1 MSRPSM
7 ATSRRPA
14 RSHAAAAVAAALL
27 VLSATPATLMAQGL
41 PGGPSQ
47 APVVVGAPAE
57 KLPSVNG
64 KAIPKSRVEFMVRQ
78 RAAQGAPN
86 NEEGRRQVMDELI
99 NREVLAQEAD
109 KKGLARR
116 ADTQTQ
122 LDMARQQILIQALF
136 AEHFKA
142 NPIKEDA
149 MRAEY
154 NRARSTRGDKEYK
167 ARHILVEKESEAK
180 DIIDQL
186 KKGGKFEELAKQ
198 SKDPGS
204 KDRGGDLDW
213 NPPATFVKTFSDA
226 LVKLDKGKVTEAPV
240 QTQFG
245 WHVIRLD
252 DVRNTQFP
260 PYDEVKPQITRM
272 LQEQEIQKY
281 VKELRG
287 KAKVE

>member
-1 MSRPSM
+1 MSLPSM
-7 ATSRRPA
+7 PTPRRPA
-14 RSHAAAAVAAALL
+14 QLRAATLVASALL
-27 VLSATPATLMAQGL
+27 ALPAAPVMAQGL

-47 APVVVGAPAE
+47 APVVVGAPAD

-64 KAIPKSRVEFMVRQ
+64 KAIPKARVEFMVRQ
-78 RAAQGAPN
+78 RAAQGAPD

-136 AEHFKA
+136 TEHFKA

-180 DIIDQL
+180 EIIEQL

-226 LVKLDKGKVTEAPV
+226 LVKLDKGKVTDAPV

-272 LQEQEIQKY
+272 LQEQEIQKL
-281 VKELRG
+281 VKDLRG

>member
-1 MSRPSM
+1 MSRASTP
-7 ATSRRPA
+7 RPDRA
-14 RSHAAAAVAAALL
+14 SILA
-27 VLSATPATLMAQGL
+27 PATLACAVLLAAAPFAATAQGL

-47 APVVVGAPAE
+47 APVVVGAPD

-64 KAIPKSRVEFMVRQ
+64 KPIPKARVEFMVRQ
-78 RAAQGAPN
+78 RATQGAPD

-99 NREVLAQEAD
+99 NREVLVQEAE

-116 ADTQTQ
+116 ADTQVQ
-122 LDMARQQILIQALF
+122 LDMNRQQILIQALF
-136 AEHFKA
+136 ADHFKA

-154 NRARSTRGDKEYK
+154 SRARSTRGDKEYK

-180 DIIDQL
+180 EIIEQL

-226 LVKLDKGKVTEAPV
+226 LVKLDKGKVTDAPV

-252 DVRNTQFP
+252 DVRTTQFP
-260 PYDEVKPQITRM
+260 PYDEVKPQINQM
-272 LQEQEIQKY
+272 LQQQEIQKF
-281 VKELRG
+281 VRDLRG